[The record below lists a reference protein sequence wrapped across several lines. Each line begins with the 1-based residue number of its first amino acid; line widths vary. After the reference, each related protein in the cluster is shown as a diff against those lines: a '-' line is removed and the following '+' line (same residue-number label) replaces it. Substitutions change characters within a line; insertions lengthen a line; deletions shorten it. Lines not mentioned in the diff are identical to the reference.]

1 MKLVN
6 RKSKIFDAYG
16 VFRRVIISV
25 LSIWILL
32 GMSVAV
38 QAQEASFTWSSS
50 GHLHPGAY
58 GCQMEIGNRYDL
70 DAYET
75 IQIEAVGFFA
85 YGSQGQP
92 GRARVF
98 VYALDSLDLEQSS
111 QLIAQS
117 TWVEITGASAATY
130 YEVSLN
136 TPPISSPHI
145 LVSIHQDEKVEVLTE
160 ITGDNRVRAYANR
173 CHDRGDWGEYDEI
186 PNRLFAISVIGREVV
201 SKQLN
206 LGVGEG
212 EATAATDTPTP
223 AVVATA
229 TAVPSKVLA
238 VVRTST
244 PTPTATATVNP
255 TKTPEALVIVLPSV
269 TATLVPTLAIEQTAT
284 ATPGITQ
291 TASATQIPT
300 LAASDTPTPT
310 VSPVPTATATALP
323 SQTAMPT
330 NTATYLATATPNPTL
345 TSTPT
350 PSPTASATSTL
361 APTDT
366 VTPTEYIPTPEAES
380 TSEA

>member
-16 VFRRVIISV
+16 VVHRAI
-25 LSIWILL
+25 LSILSVWILFST
-32 GMSVAV
+32 SVAI
-38 QAQEASFTWSSS
+38 QAQEASFAWFTS

-70 DAYET
+70 GSYEA
-75 IQIEAVGFFA
+75 IQFEAVGFFA
-85 YGSQGQP
+85 YGRQGQS
-92 GRARVF
+92 GRVRVF
-98 VYALDSLDLEQSS
+98 VYTLDSLDLEQSS

-117 TWVEITGASAATY
+117 AWVEVAGASAATY
-130 YEVSLN
+130 YEIPLN
-136 TPPISSPHI
+136 TAPINSPYV
-145 LVSIHQDEKVEVLTE
+145 LVSIHQDEQVEVLTE

-173 CHDRGDWGEYDEI
+173 CHDRGDWSEYDEI
-186 PNRLFAISVIGREVV
+186 PNRLFAMSVIGREVV
-201 SKQLN
+201 EKQLH
-206 LGVGEG
+206 LGLGEL
-212 EATAATDTPTP
+212 ETNPPSDTPTP

-255 TKTPEALVIVLPSV
+255 TNTPEALVIVLPSV
-269 TATLVPTLAIEQTAT
+269 TVTLVPTLAIEQSAT

-291 TASATQIPT
+291 TASATQVPT
-300 LAASDTPTPT
+300 LAASDTPLPT
-310 VSPVPTATATALP
+310 LSPVPTATATALP

-330 NTATYLATATPNPTL
+330 NTEPATATPNPTVTL
-345 TSTPT
+345 TPT
-350 PSPTASATSTL
+350 PSPTTSATSTV

-366 VTPTEYIPTPEAES
+366 VTPTEHIPTPEAES